1 MSKSNKKAVGQGIKA
16 LLSNI
21 DKKQNKKSSPQS
33 HLLVEKADPAVVE
46 IKYLEANPWQPR
58 KDFDHDKLEELA
70 YSIKTHGIIQPI
82 AVRRLNSTSYQI
94 ISGERR
100 WRAAKKIG
108 LKSVP
113 VHIIEADDQTMLE
126 VALLENIQRDDLN
139 HMEVALSYQRLI
151 DECNLTHED
160 LSERL
165 GKKRS
170 SISNHLRLLRL
181 SPSVQ
186 EALREDKITMGH
198 AKALAGVERLEIQ
211 TMLLGNI
218 LNNELSVRD
227 TESLVRKSKAPNTK
241 NRDDKS
247 NEQIDPN
254 VKKLE
259 DDLSLH
265 LGAKAKIK
273 ASRSGSGQ
281 LVINFRNNDE
291 LSDIIEAILDN

>member
-21 DKKQNKKSSPQS
+21 DKKQSKTSSPQS
-33 HLLVEKADPAVVE
+33 HILLEKEDKAVVD

-58 KDFDHDKLEELA
+58 KDFDLDKLEELA
-70 YSIKTHGIIQPI
+70 NSIKTHGIIQPI

-186 EALREDKITMGH
+186 QALREDNITMGH
-198 AKALAGVERLEIQ
+198 AKALAGVEHLEIQ
-211 TMLLGNI
+211 TMLLGNVI
-218 LNNELSVRD
+218 NNELSVRD
-227 TESLVRKSKAPNTK
+227 TESLVRKSKSPSRN
-241 NRDDKS
+241 NRDYKS
-247 NEQIDPN
+247 NEETDPN

-265 LGAKAKIK
+265 LGAKVKIK
-273 ASRSGSGQ
+273 ARGSGSGQ
-281 LVINFRNNDE
+281 LLINFRNNDE
-291 LSDIIEAILDN
+291 LSDIIETILDN